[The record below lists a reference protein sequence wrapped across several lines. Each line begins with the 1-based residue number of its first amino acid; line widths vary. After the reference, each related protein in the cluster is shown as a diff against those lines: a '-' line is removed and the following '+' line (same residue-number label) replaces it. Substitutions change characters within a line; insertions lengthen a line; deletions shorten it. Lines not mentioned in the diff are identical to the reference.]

1 MLAIADKRTQVCQSN
16 KSPMEPDLASVTR
29 RNNELHILQI
39 VSGQHIN
46 GALIYCKLLTDQLA
60 KRGHRVSLLCRRDSW
75 ILSQTFEP
83 GVELFE
89 SDLKRLPTTDLRQ
102 VAKWAREQNVDL
114 FHTHMTRGHS
124 FGVLLRMLTG
134 IPVVATAHCTSF
146 QLHWR
151 FNDFVIANSE
161 ATENFQRRVNWVSAS
176 KMKTIYCCSELDRFQ
191 RVTPQRLLSAKREL
205 GMRGDHLL
213 LGIVGEVTSNKGHE
227 YLFQTLPRIMTHS
240 PDLKLAVLGS
250 YGRRKPFT
258 LKLRK
263 MLLDHNL
270 QNRVEWLGRRDNV
283 EDFMTLFDLTV
294 VPSIQESLGLVAIE
308 SLAAGTPVIAAN
320 TGGLPEIVRHEE
332 TGLLFPPEDSNALGD
347 AIIRCL
353 QDEPLRKRL
362 AEAGRQHVLNRFSPP
377 ALVAQIE
384 ATYRQVCNR
393 RRAA

>member
-1 MLAIADKRTQVCQSN
+1 
-16 KSPMEPDLASVTR
+16 
-29 RNNELHILQI
+29 
-39 VSGQHIN
+39 
-46 GALIYCKLLTDQLA
+46 
-60 KRGHRVSLLCRRDSW
+60 
-75 ILSQTFEP
+75 
-83 GVELFE
+83 
-89 SDLKRLPTTDLRQ
+89 
-102 VAKWAREQNVDL
+102 
-114 FHTHMTRGHS
+114 MTR
-124 FGVLLRMLTG
+124 L
-134 IPVVATAHCTSF
+134 
-146 QLHWR
+146 
-151 FNDFVIANSE
+151 
-161 ATENFQRRVNWVSAS
+161 
-176 KMKTIYCCSELDRFQ
+176 
-191 RVTPQRLLSAKREL
+191 
-205 GMRGDHLL
+205 
-213 LGIVGEVTSNKGHE
+213 
-227 YLFQTLPRIMTHS
+227 

-347 AIIRCL
+347 A
-353 QDEPLRKRL
+353 
-362 AEAGRQHVLNRFSPP
+362 EAGRQHVLNRFSPP

>member
-1 MLAIADKRTQVCQSN
+1 
-16 KSPMEPDLASVTR
+16 
-29 RNNELHILQI
+29 
-39 VSGQHIN
+39 
-46 GALIYCKLLTDQLA
+46 
-60 KRGHRVSLLCRRDSW
+60 
-75 ILSQTFEP
+75 
-83 GVELFE
+83 
-89 SDLKRLPTTDLRQ
+89 
-102 VAKWAREQNVDL
+102 
-114 FHTHMTRGHS
+114 
-124 FGVLLRMLTG
+124 
-134 IPVVATAHCTSF
+134 
-146 QLHWR
+146 
-151 FNDFVIANSE
+151 
-161 ATENFQRRVNWVSAS
+161 
-176 KMKTIYCCSELDRFQ
+176 
-191 RVTPQRLLSAKREL
+191 
-205 GMRGDHLL
+205 
-213 LGIVGEVTSNKGHE
+213 
-227 YLFQTLPRIMTHS
+227 
-240 PDLKLAVLGS
+240 
-250 YGRRKPFT
+250 
-258 LKLRK
+258 